1 MSHSSEYIID
11 AIMLYSEETSDES
24 ETSFYEDT
32 EEALIGILEHEV
44 MELKQELPD
53 VKRTVDEQSRQTQM
67 LKSLILEPFPTTYD
81 LIDIMD
87 FCSRVTKQ

>member
-1 MSHSSEYIID
+1 MSHNSEYIID

-44 MELKQELPD
+44 MELKQELSD

-67 LKSLILEPFPTTYD
+67 LKSLILAPFPTTDD